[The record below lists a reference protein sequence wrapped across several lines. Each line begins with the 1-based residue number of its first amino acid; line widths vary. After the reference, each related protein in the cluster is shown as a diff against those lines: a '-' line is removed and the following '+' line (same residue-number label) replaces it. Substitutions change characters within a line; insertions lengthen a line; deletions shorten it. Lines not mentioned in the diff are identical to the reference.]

1 MFRLFLILILSLNI
15 TNYSFSNEKNK
26 EDYNLLNNKLT
37 IFINSKEY
45 DKKTFKQVEKI
56 LDHIQIVLDPYKSN
70 SFVSKFNK
78 LERNTQ
84 ISAPDLFVDS
94 FRMLSDYHKITKGG
108 FDPTIFSI
116 LANTSK
122 TSRVKYLLNSGLYDK
137 CISLASITI
146 KISNVFSK
154 RHSCTKISFDA
165 VIDGIVVENVRYFL
179 EKQNISSFYISF
191 GNTYYS
197 KNYSSNPTS
206 FNRTVKDVLEDNK
219 INLNDIASYS
229 FLDNFSRDK
238 LKTFHINANKK
249 DLVYENNIFVIVAS
263 NSPHNNSILAN
274 TFNLLDIEKMD
285 PDDYIQSE
293 TPIFIIYEDQ
303 LGYRTFL
310 SKNFEEYL
318 DPSE

>member
-1 MFRLFLILILSLNI
+1 MFRLFLILILFLNI
-15 TNYSFSNEKNK
+15 TNYSFSKGKNK
-26 EDYNLLNNKLT
+26 EDYNLLDNKLT
-37 IFINSKEY
+37 IFINSEEY
-45 DKKTFKQVEKI
+45 DKKTFKQIEKI
-56 LDHIQIVLDPYKSN
+56 LNHIQTVLDPYKSN

-84 ISAPDLFVDS
+84 MSVPDVFVDS
-94 FRMLSDYHKITKGG
+94 FRMLSDYHKITKGR
-108 FDPTIFSI
+108 FDPTTFSI

-122 TSRVKYLLNSGLYDK
+122 ASRVKYLLNSNLYDQ

-154 RHSCTKISFDA
+154 KYSCTKISFDA

-179 EKQNISSFYISF
+179 EKQNIPSFYISF

-197 KNYSSNPTS
+197 KNYGSDSPIFS
-206 FNRTVKDVLEDNK
+206 RTINEVLRDNK
-219 INLNDIASYS
+219 INLNNIASYS

-238 LKTFHINANKK
+238 IKTFHINANKK

-274 TFNLLDIEKMD
+274 TFNLLDIQKMD
-285 PDDYIQSE
+285 PNDYLEYEI
-293 TPIFIIYEDQ
+293 PILIIYEDQ
-303 LGYRTFL
+303 LGYKTFL
-310 SKNFEEYL
+310 SKNFEEHL
-318 DPSE
+318 NPSE